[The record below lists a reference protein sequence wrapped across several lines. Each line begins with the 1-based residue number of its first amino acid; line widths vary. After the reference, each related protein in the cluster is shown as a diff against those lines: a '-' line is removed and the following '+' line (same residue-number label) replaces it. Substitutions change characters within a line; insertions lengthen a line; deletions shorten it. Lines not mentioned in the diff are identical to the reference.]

1 MITFDFPFIMKQVKL
16 ADKSFQLYIDS
27 KKINLAID
35 EVAKKINE
43 DYKGKCPLFLCVL
56 NGSFL
61 FAADLLKRFK
71 GECEVSFVKISSYD
85 GTSSSGEL
93 RKLIGLNEKIEGRD
107 VIVVED
113 IVDTGF
119 TLEGVY
125 EQLKS
130 HKPKTIKT
138 ATLLFKPNAYQKD
151 IEINY
156 SALSVGNEF
165 LVGFGLDYNGLGRNL
180 EDIYIIKETA

>member
-61 FAADLLKRFK
+61 FAADLLKRFE

-125 EQLKS
+125 EQLKT
-130 HKPKTIKT
+130 HNPKTIKT

-151 IEINY
+151 IDINY
-156 SALSVGNEF
+156 IALSVGNEF
-165 LVGFGLDYNGLGRNL
+165 LVGFGLDYDGLGRNL

>member
-1 MITFDFPFIMKQVKL
+1 M
-16 ADKSFQLYIDS
+16 
-27 KKINLAID
+27 
-35 EVAKKINE
+35 
-43 DYKGKCPLFLCVL
+43 
-56 NGSFL
+56 
-61 FAADLLKRFK
+61 
-71 GECEVSFVKISSYD
+71 
-85 GTSSSGEL
+85 
-93 RKLIGLNEKIEGRD
+93 NEKIEGRD

-125 EQLKS
+125 EQLKT

-151 IEINY
+151 IDINY
-156 SALSVGNEF
+156 IALSVGNEF

>member
-43 DYKGKCPLFLCVL
+43 DYIGRCPLFLCVL

-93 RKLIGLNEKIEGRD
+93 RKLIGLNE
-107 VIVVED
+107 
-113 IVDTGF
+113 
-119 TLEGVY
+119 
-125 EQLKS
+125 
-130 HKPKTIKT
+130 
-138 ATLLFKPNAYQKD
+138 
-151 IEINY
+151 
-156 SALSVGNEF
+156 
-165 LVGFGLDYNGLGRNL
+165 
-180 EDIYIIKETA
+180 

>member
-1 MITFDFPFIMKQVKL
+1 MITFDFLLIMKQVKL

-27 KKINLAID
+27 KKINLAIN
-35 EVAKKINE
+35 ELAKKINE

-61 FAADLLKRFK
+61 FAADLLKRFE

-119 TLEGVY
+119 TLKGVY
-125 EQLKS
+125 EQLKT

-156 SALSVGNEF
+156 SALIVGNEF